1 MSIVMWNISSKKAST
16 MSRTKEIRE
25 KLGLSQQDFAD
36 KIGEKRHK
44 IADIETNKQKLP
56 IEIAGKIEEIFHI
69 DPWWLLTGKGQML
82 VSKSENTPIANDGSL
97 MNIQRVSPKAS
108 AGGGNHLES
117 IDQFEVVETMTI
129 SRSLL
134 KTQPNGTLRLITVDG
149 HSMVPMLYPDSLVL
163 FDEHPEWRGDGLY
176 ILNWRNEL
184 MVKLLQ
190 IDPRGQLHI
199 KSANKD
205 YESWTVDPDDQSV
218 FHIVGKVLRIII

>member
-1 MSIVMWNISSKKAST
+1 MNQAKRV
-16 MSRTKEIRE
+16 KEAR
-25 KLGLSQQDFAD
+25 KYTGLTQKEFGEI
-36 KIGEKRHK
+36 IGLTQPQVKN
-44 IADIETNKQKLP
+44 IETGLQKLTA
-56 IEIAGKIEEIFHI
+56 EIAEDIANNIAI
-69 DPWWLLTGKGQML
+69 DGWWLLTGKGQML
-82 VSKSENTPIANDGSL
+82 PSETSNIPMSNDPSL
-97 MNIQRVSPKAS
+97 MNIQRVSLKAS
-108 AGGGNHLES
+108 AGAGNHLES
-117 IDQFEVVETMTI
+117 IDKFEVVETMTV

-134 KTQPNGTLRLITVDG
+134 KTQPNGALRLISVDG

-218 FHIVGKVLRIII
+218 FNIVGKVLRIII